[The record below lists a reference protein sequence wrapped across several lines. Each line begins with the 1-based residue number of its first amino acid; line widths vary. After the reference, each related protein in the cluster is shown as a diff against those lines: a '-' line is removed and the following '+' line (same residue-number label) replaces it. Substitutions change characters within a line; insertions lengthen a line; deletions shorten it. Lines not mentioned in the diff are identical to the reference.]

1 MSSVTT
7 TKLSHSFQ
15 IAVLLWSMRFLQR
28 GLFENL
34 LYSLFGKST
43 WGENFNESEL
53 LRGYKNLEVK
63 TLPSLSAKW
72 SYLISINKNL

>member
-34 LYSLFGKST
+34 LYPLFGKSS
-43 WGENFNESEL
+43 WWENCNESEP
-53 LRGYKNLEVK
+53 LRAYKNLEVK
-63 TLPSLSAKW
+63 TLPHCHQNGA
-72 SYLISINKNL
+72 I

>member
-1 MSSVTT
+1 MSSITT

-34 LYSLFGKST
+34 LYPLFGKSS
-43 WGENFNESEL
+43 WWENGNELASL
-53 LRGYKNLEVK
+53 GAYKNLEVK
-63 TLPSLSAKW
+63 SLPHYQQNGA
-72 SYLISINKNL
+72 I